1 MKRFYFYTVLL
12 TALLA
17 FTGCGEKREKV
28 TAVRT
33 TVQTAEVGMT
43 LKDIATMSYSESNP
57 VALST
62 MEEVYSPLM
71 AKMHPAC
78 RKAAIWFGGIALVM
92 FVVFL
97 YPTIR
102 RSKFWNLFL
111 MLPYAGVLF
120 LVGKNCIMPTWIMM
134 ITIPIMAY
142 VVCYPLLYTGLSR
155 SYVWIAIALT
165 MVVAALY
172 LWPYVGVVDE
182 GGFSL
187 MRLLLWVLM
196 MGISFV
202 VIFYLTKGNDE
213 DVCPHC
219 GYFAYH
225 KRGDRR
231 LTGTDVSYGSETDTV
246 YDGTTESY
254 SYSNNTKTITK
265 HYHDEQYSTKT
276 VTKHYD
282 ENRTCVRCGKGF
294 IVNVSTESTSR
305 KRVG

>member
-1 MKRFYFYTVLL
+1 MMKRFYLYTVLL

-71 AKMHPAC
+71 AKLHPAY
-78 RKAAIWFGGIALVM
+78 RKVSIWLGGVALAL
-92 FVVFL
+92 FVLFL

-102 RSKFWNLFL
+102 RSKFWNLVL
-111 MLPYAGVLF
+111 MLPYAGLLL
-120 LVGKNCIMPTWIMM
+120 LVGKYCIMPTWIMM
-134 ITIPIMAY
+134 IAIPFMAY

-155 SYVWIAIALT
+155 SYVWIAGALT
-165 MVVAALY
+165 VVAAALY
-172 LWPYVGVVDE
+172 LWPYVGVVNE
-182 GGFSL
+182 NGFGL
-187 MRLLLWVLM
+187 MRLVLWVLM
-196 MGISFV
+196 MGVSFA
-202 VIFYLTKGNDE
+202 VIFYLTQGNSE

-219 GYFAYH
+219 GYFASH

-231 LTGTDVSYGSETDTV
+231 LTGSEVSYDTETDTV
-246 YDGTTESY
+246 YDGTTVSHRD
-254 SYSNNTKTITK
+254 NTKVITK
-265 HYHDEQYSTKT
+265 HYHDETYNTET
-276 VTKHYD
+276 ITYNYD
-282 ENRTCVRCGKGF
+282 TDRTCMRCGGKF
-294 IVNVSTESTSR
+294 ITKSTSEQTTR
-305 KRVG
+305 TRVK